1 MSIALAVTIVFAFLF
16 QDDINLIIVKT
27 SGLKMSRV
35 KFATDFDKS
44 VLLNNFENR
53 GWIQVGVE
61 DDWNFY
67 W

>member
-1 MSIALAVTIVFAFLF
+1 
-16 QDDINLIIVKT
+16 
-27 SGLKMSRV
+27 MSRV

-53 GWIQVGVE
+53 GWVQVGPE